1 MRVCLDARV
10 LAAAFTT
17 RGPSADVLRLVL
29 ARHRLVCG
37 RPVLSELR
45 RLLTQ
50 RLQVPV
56 LAADQ
61 IIPFLRE
68 QAETSSPRQPV
79 AGAVAA
85 AGATRDWVLASAI
98 EAAADVLVMPR
109 RGLIQIPTPP
119 PLTVTDLRGFW
130 QLVRDGR
137 QYASTTH

>member
-1 MRVCLDARV
+1 MRVCLDAPV

-68 QAETSSPRQPV
+68 QAEVSSPRQPV
-79 AGAVAA
+79 AAGGANQ
-85 AGATRDWVLASAI
+85 GWVLASAI
-98 EAAADVLVMPR
+98 EAAADVLVMHR
-109 RGLIQIPTPP
+109 RGMIQIPAPP

-130 QLVRDGR
+130 ELVRHGR
-137 QYASTTH
+137 QYASTHSR